1 MKIRF
6 YPKSEVVRS
15 ILQEELNH
23 SEFLVNDANTNMGKL
38 QDKALFEA
46 DGSSE
51 EYAKAIA
58 ANKRSLEAARA
69 MLLAFDSHSPA
80 EVMAE
85 IEL

>member
-6 YPKSEVVRS
+6 YPKAEVVRG

-23 SEFLVNDANTNMGKL
+23 SERLVNDANTSMGKL
-38 QDKALFEA
+38 QDKAIFET
-46 DGSSE
+46 DDSSE

-69 MLLAFDSHSPA
+69 MILAFDSHSPS

>member
-6 YPKSEVVRS
+6 YPKAEVVRG

-23 SEFLVNDANTNMGKL
+23 SERLVSDANTRMGKL

-46 DGSSE
+46 DGNSE
-51 EYAKAIA
+51 EFGKAIA
-58 ANKRSLEAARA
+58 ANKRSLEVARA
-69 MLLAFDSHSPA
+69 MILAFDSHSPS